1 MVSCRV
7 LKAKANDFRICDISK
22 RMGAAMQTEYNL
34 KEMARKIQVIKQHVE
49 ELKEIS
55 GGIAAVDCNVNRI
68 SASLR
73 VLELD
78 VCDIADLL
86 AEESV

>member
-1 MVSCRV
+1 MVNCRV
-7 LKAKANDFRICDISK
+7 LKAKANDFRICETIK
-22 RMGAAMQTEYNL
+22 RMGVAMQNEYGL
-34 KEMARKIQVIKQHVE
+34 HEMAKKIQEIKQHVE

-73 VLELD
+73 LLELD

-86 AEESV
+86 QSAPA

>member
-1 MVSCRV
+1 MQSDYDYREMSR
-7 LKAKANDFRICDISK
+7 RIK
-22 RMGAAMQTEYNL
+22 T
-34 KEMARKIQVIKQHVE
+34 IKQHVE
-49 ELKEIS
+49 ALKEIS

-86 AEESV
+86 P

>member
-1 MVSCRV
+1 
-7 LKAKANDFRICDISK
+7 
-22 RMGAAMQTEYNL
+22 MQYRDNY
-34 KEMARKIQVIKQHVE
+34 KDMSRKIKAIKEHVE
-49 ELKEIS
+49 ALKEIS

-78 VCDIADLL
+78 VCDVADLL
-86 AEESV
+86 P

>member
-1 MVSCRV
+1 
-7 LKAKANDFRICDISK
+7 
-22 RMGAAMQTEYNL
+22 MQNKYNY
-34 KEMARKIQVIKQHVE
+34 KEMAREIQAIKEHVE
-49 ELKEIS
+49 SLKEIS

-68 SASLR
+68 AASLR

-86 AEESV
+86 P

>member
-1 MVSCRV
+1 
-7 LKAKANDFRICDISK
+7 
-22 RMGAAMQTEYNL
+22 MGDTMQNTYDY
-34 KEMARKIQVIKQHVE
+34 KEMAREIQAIKAHVE
-49 ELKEIS
+49 SLKEIS
-55 GGIAAVDCNVNRI
+55 GGIAAIDCNVNRI

-86 AEESV
+86 P